1 MYIVLD
7 TNIWYTELGLSSAR
21 GAALKYYV
29 NKKGAMIALP
39 DVVKREVEFNLRKA
53 LNEARANVEANHRK
67 ILSVFGQLKEIV
79 LPTPDEIDSKV
90 SSLFDDLGVEL
101 EHVPFSMKSAE
112 HALSALISSQ
122 PPNGHK
128 DQQFKDSVVWAD
140 CLQLLDQD
148 DVALVTGDK
157 GFYHD
162 RDYKK
167 GLASNLRE
175 ESDDAPNDLRI
186 YSSLNELLEEIA
198 EPVELDHGLLVKDY
212 LSETHS
218 SVEGIL
224 DRNGFVIEGEPGI
237 EVSSFVTE
245 QPYRLYVDF
254 RITFSVSDVTEAG
267 RSNGV
272 LVLKGDAFYDTSA
285 HCFSD
290 IRNKGEEL
298 NFEDAE
304 GEQQRKSVVM
314 MVGNIVLGHRSV
326 EHTIRHK
333 IE

>member
-21 GAALKYYV
+21 GAALKYYA
-29 NKKGAMIALP
+29 NKKGATIALP
-39 DVVKREVEFNLRKA
+39 DVLKREVEFNLRKA
-53 LNEARANVEANHRK
+53 LNEARANVETNHRK

-79 LPTPDEIDSKV
+79 LPTPDEIDNKV
-90 SSLFDDLGVEL
+90 TSLFDNLGVEL
-101 EHVPFSMKSAE
+101 EHVPFTMQSAE
-112 HALSALISSQ
+112 HALLAVISSE

-140 CLQLLDQD
+140 CLRLLDKG

-157 GFYHD
+157 GFYHG

-175 ESDDAPNDLRI
+175 ESDDAPNHLEI

-198 EPVELDHGLLVKDY
+198 EPIELDHSVLVNEY
-212 LSETHS
+212 LSTTGNS
-218 SVEGIL
+218 ADRIL
-224 DRNGFVIEGEPGI
+224 DDNGFVIEGDPSVES
-237 EVSSFVTE
+237 SSFVTE
-245 QPYRLYVDF
+245 QPHRLYIDF
-254 RITFSVSDVTEAG
+254 KIRFSVMDVTEAG

-272 LVLKGDAFYDTSA
+272 LSLKGDAFYDTSA
-285 HCFSD
+285 HRFTD

-298 NFEDAE
+298 IFEDAE
-304 GEQQRKSVVM
+304 GEQQRKNVVM
-314 MVGNIVLGHRSV
+314 MAGSIVLGHRSV

-333 IE
+333 ID